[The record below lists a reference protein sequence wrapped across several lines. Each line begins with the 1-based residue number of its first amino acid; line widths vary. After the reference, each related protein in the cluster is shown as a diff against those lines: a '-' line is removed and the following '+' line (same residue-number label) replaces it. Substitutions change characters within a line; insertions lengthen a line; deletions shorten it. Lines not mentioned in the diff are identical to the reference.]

1 MSKNAPLNSQS
12 FVRRKPSL
20 VAFHV
25 GEHLAMLGREQGH
38 YYTLNETAS
47 RIWQLI
53 EQPQQVQHL
62 CDTLQIEYQIDAA
75 TCSDESVA
83 LLNELLAERLIEVV

>member
-20 VAFHV
+20 VGFQV

-47 RIWQLI
+47 RIWQMI
-53 EQPQQVQHL
+53 EQPQKVQHL
-62 CDTLQIEYQIDAA
+62 CDTLRIEYQIDAA
-75 TCSDESVA
+75 TCNHESIA
-83 LLNELLAERLIEVV
+83 LLNELLTESLIEVV